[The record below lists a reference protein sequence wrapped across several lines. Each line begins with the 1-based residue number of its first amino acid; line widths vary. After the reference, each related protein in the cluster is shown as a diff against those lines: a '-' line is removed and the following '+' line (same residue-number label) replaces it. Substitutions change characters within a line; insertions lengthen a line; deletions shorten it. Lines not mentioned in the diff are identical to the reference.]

1 MKVSQ
6 LMLFGIFFIG
16 ISSIEAQEKKSLTL
30 DEAIHLAWAK
40 SNEVSLANT
49 KVNTKKHEL
58 QSVNNNRYPDLKI
71 SGQYQ
76 RLTNASVDL
85 KINKNNSATAEP
97 IPIVNQLMLGQVNA
111 SLPIFAGFKIQ
122 NSIKAYDNMYQAETA
137 SAMQTK
143 EEVAM
148 MVVNYYA
155 SLYKAQKTVELLKE
169 NQKSAQQRVADF
181 LQLEKNGIIP
191 RNDLLKSQLQV
202 SKIQL
207 SLDSAISDLNIVN
220 MELVSLLK
228 MDSKTKLEIKESD
241 FADFQVSNIPT
252 NDELALKN
260 RKDLESIRLQ
270 EKASLANVQIAK
282 SGYYPSISIIGGFT
296 ALNLQNIITVQN
308 AMNIGVGVSYD
319 LSGILKNG
327 TNVKIAESKAL
338 EVQNSEIMLTDD
350 IKIQVQKAIE
360 GYDLALKQDLVYN
373 QAVEQASENY
383 RIIKDKYDNG
393 LSDTNDL
400 LEADV
405 EQLGSNI
412 NRTLAR
418 ANVIQKYYELLS
430 VSGQLNQTFNL
441 SKI

>member
-16 ISSIEAQEKKSLTL
+16 ISSIEAQEKTSLTL
-30 DEAIHLAWAK
+30 DEAIHMAWAK
-40 SNEVSLANT
+40 SNEVNLANA
-49 KVNTKKHEL
+49 KVATKKYEL
-58 QSVNNNRYPDLKI
+58 QSVKNNRYPDLKV

-76 RLTNASVDL
+76 RLAKASIDL
-85 KINKNNSATAEP
+85 KLNKSSSSEP
-97 IPIVNQLMLGQVNA
+97 LPVVDQLMIGQVNA
-111 SLPIFAGFKIQ
+111 SLPVFAGFKIQ
-122 NSIKAYDNMYQAETA
+122 NSIKAYDVMYQAETA

-148 MVVNYYA
+148 QVINYYA

-169 NQKSAQQRVADF
+169 NQKSAQQRVDDF
-181 LQLEKNGIIP
+181 LELEKNGIIP

-202 SKIQL
+202 SKVQL
-207 SLDSAISDLNIVN
+207 SLDRAISELNVVN
-220 MELVSLLK
+220 FELASFLK
-228 MDSKTKLEIKESD
+228 MDPKAKLEIRESD
-241 FADFQVSNIPT
+241 FANFQMNNVPT
-252 NDELALKN
+252 DEEPALAN
-260 RKDLESIRLQ
+260 RKDLEAIRLQ
-270 EKASLANVQIAK
+270 EEASLANIQIAK
-282 SGYYPSISIIGGFT
+282 SGYYPTISIIGGYT
-296 ALNLQNIITVQN
+296 ALDLKNVITVQN

-338 EVQNSEIMLTDD
+338 EIQNSGKMLSDY

-360 GYDLALKQDLVYN
+360 DYDLALKQDLVYN

-383 RIIKDKYDNG
+383 RIIRDKYDNG

-412 NRTLAR
+412 NRTLAK

-430 VSGQLNQTFNL
+430 VTGQLNQTFNL

>member
-6 LMLFGIFFIG
+6 LLLFGIFFTG
-16 ISSIEAQEKKSLTL
+16 ISSIEAQEKTSLTL
-30 DEAIHLAWAK
+30 DEAIHMAWAK
-40 SNEVSLANT
+40 SNEVNLANT
-49 KVNTKKHEL
+49 KVATKKYEL
-58 QSVNNNRYPDLKI
+58 QSVKNNRYPDLKV

-76 RLTNASVDL
+76 RLAKASIDL
-85 KINKNNSATAEP
+85 KLNKSSNPEP
-97 IPIVNQLMLGQVNA
+97 LPVVDQLMIGQVNA

-122 NSIKAYDNMYQAETA
+122 NTVEAYDIMYQAETA

-148 MVVNYYA
+148 QVINYYA

-169 NQKSAQQRVADF
+169 NQKSAQQRVDDF
-181 LQLEKNGIIP
+181 LELEKNGIIP

-202 SKIQL
+202 SKVQL
-207 SLDSAISDLNIVN
+207 SLDRAISDLNIVN
-220 MELVSLLK
+220 FELASLLK
-228 MDSKTKLEIKESD
+228 MDPKTKLEIRESD
-241 FADFQVSNIPT
+241 FANFQMTNVPT
-252 NDELALKN
+252 EEGPALKN
-260 RKDLESIRLQ
+260 RKDLQSIQLQ

-282 SGYYPSISIIGGFT
+282 SGYYPTISIIGGYT
-296 ALNLQNIITVQN
+296 ALDLKNVITVQN

-338 EVQNSEIMLTDD
+338 EIQNSGEMLTDY

-360 GYDLALKQDLVYN
+360 DYDLALKQNLVYN

-383 RIIKDKYDNG
+383 RIIRDKYDNG

-412 NRTLAR
+412 NRTLAK

-430 VSGQLNQTFNL
+430 VCGQLNQTFNL